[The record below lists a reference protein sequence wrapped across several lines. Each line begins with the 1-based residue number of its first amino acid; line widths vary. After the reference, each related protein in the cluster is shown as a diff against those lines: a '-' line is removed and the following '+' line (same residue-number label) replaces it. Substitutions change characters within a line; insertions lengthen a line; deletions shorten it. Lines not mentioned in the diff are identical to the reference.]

1 MGRAPFAFVAITTL
15 FLSGAICQFA
25 AIMREAAGLGELN
38 SPGNIVFRWLLA
50 GIILALS
57 AIAAPAAD
65 RTIYLTFDDGPL
77 PGTQNVLSVLAEE
90 NVPAA
95 MFMVGLHVETIPAGR
110 DLLAEA
116 KAMPLVTVGNHS
128 YSHANNRYRRFYSNT
143 QAVVADMLHANEVL
157 GLTPIVN
164 ARLPGRDVFRLPT
177 VSREDLSI
185 NVAQWEREW
194 LDYEL
199 VAEAGFYLY
208 GWDFEWVHSDDGKP
222 VQSVDHLVNEI
233 DHLFQYGRF
242 TQRGKM
248 ILLMHDQM
256 FQDQFNGRDNLQS
269 LIRKLKERGYAF
281 GDIKNYAPSNP

>member
-1 MGRAPFAFVAITTL
+1 MG
-15 FLSGAICQFA
+15 G
-25 AIMREAAGLGELN
+25 LN
-38 SPGNIVFRWLLA
+38 SLGNALGRLLLTAILVAVSTIA
-50 GIILALS
+50 GQ
-57 AIAAPAAD
+57 AAD

-77 PGTQNVLSVLAEE
+77 PGTQNVLSVLRQE
-90 NVPAA
+90 NVPAV
-95 MFMVGLHVETIPAGR
+95 MFMVGLHVETSPGGR

-128 YSHANNRYRRFYSNT
+128 YSHANKSYRRYYSNT
-143 QAVVADMLHANEVL
+143 QAVVADMLHANQVL
-157 GLTPIVN
+157 GLTPTVN

-208 GWDFEWVHSDDGKP
+208 GWDFEWVHRDDGKP

-256 FQDQFNGRDNLQS
+256 FQDQFDGQENLQA
-269 LIRKLKERGYAF
+269 LIRRLKERGYAF
-281 GDIKNYAPSNP
+281 GDIRSYASSTP